1 MPRGNR
7 RGAPSIVEGMR
18 ENRDLDRERFAVAA
32 LRSVELAAPAGLR
45 MRIEA
50 ERERARRPARRRRF
64 ALGGALAGAT
74 AAAAVVVALL
84 LPGAAG
90 GPSVVE
96 AAELATRPPTEPA
109 PQPGR
114 PKLLDTS
121 AFGLPFPDWAEKFG
135 WEPTGRRVDEIDGRR
150 AVTVFYEKNG
160 REIGYTILSGEA
172 LPAPEPSASA
182 TREGTPL
189 RYVALDG
196 RTIVK
201 WERDGHTCILSGS
214 GVPATTLLNLAG
226 WKGLG
231 AVPF

>member
-1 MPRGNR
+1 
-7 RGAPSIVEGMR
+7 MR
-18 ENRDLDRERFAVAA
+18 EQPDLERERFAVVA
-32 LRSVELAAPAGLR
+32 LRSLELAAPAGLR

-50 ERERARRPARRRRF
+50 ERERARRPARRRRIT
-64 ALGGALAGAT
+64 LGGALAGAT
-74 AAAAVVVALL
+74 AAAAVLVALL
-84 LPGAAG
+84 LPGGAG

-109 PQPGR
+109 PGPGR

-150 AVTVFYEKNG
+150 AVTVFYEKEG
-160 REIGYTILSGEA
+160 REIAYTIISGEA
-172 LPAPEPSASA
+172 LPAPEPSAA
-182 TREGTPL
+182 ARREGTAL
-189 RYVALDG
+189 RYVADDG
-196 RTIVK
+196 RTIVT
-201 WERDGHTCILSGS
+201 WERNGRTCVLSGS
-214 GVPATTLLNLAG
+214 EVPATTLLNLAG

>member
-1 MPRGNR
+1 LVQETYVQVLRKPR
-7 RGAPSIVEGMR
+7 
-18 ENRDLDRERFAVAA
+18 L
-32 LRSVELAAPAGLR
+32 LRSDDDLGYLMRVLR
-45 MRIEA
+45 NTYYSRYRSE
-50 ERERARRPARRRRF
+50 ARRPRETP
-64 ALGGALAGAT
+64 LDEHEDLAEGRPLAQPAT
-74 AAAAVVVALL
+74 A
-84 LPGAAG
+84 
-90 GPSVVE
+90 VE

-109 PQPGR
+109 PEPGR

-121 AFGLPFPDWAEKFG
+121 AFGLPYPDWAEKFG

-172 LPAPEPSASA
+172 LPAPEPSAAA
-182 TREGTPL
+182 TRERTPL